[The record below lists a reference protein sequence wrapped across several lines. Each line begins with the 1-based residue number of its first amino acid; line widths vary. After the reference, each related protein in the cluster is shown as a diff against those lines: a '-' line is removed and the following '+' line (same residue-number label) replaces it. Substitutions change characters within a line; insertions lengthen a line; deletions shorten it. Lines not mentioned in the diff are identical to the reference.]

1 MRDSAFIGIA
11 LYTILPL
18 RWFGALYGLSRKHC
32 FKGAVLRMALSGRK
46 ADTGSVLIKG
56 NKSPWG
62 LEPRVNAWD
71 LLYRLRRE
79 EGTVLLVGARGIWVV
94 FVFLGALFIQA
105 LK

>member
-1 MRDSAFIGIA
+1 M
-11 LYTILPL
+11 T
-18 RWFGALYGLSRKHC
+18 
-32 FKGAVLRMALSGRK
+32 LSGRK
-46 ADTGSVLIKG
+46 ADYGPLLIKG

-62 LEPRVNAWD
+62 LEPRVSAWD

-79 EGTVLLVGARGIWVV
+79 EGTILGAVGRGIWVV

>member
-11 LYTILPL
+11 LYTIFPL
-18 RWFGALYGLSRKHC
+18 RCFGALYGVSVNIALKEQC
-32 FKGAVLRMALSGRK
+32 WVALSGRK
-46 ADTGSVLIKG
+46 ADYGSVLIKG